1 MGSSLYSDIHKPKT
15 GLAIVLPPNQTQ
27 PQYSYPSPSPSP
39 YPYPQFFHTDPACS
53 TFISAAMNIN
63 GSITTRH
70 SLPFKSSSSTAAAS
84 NSSSTVPDSTS
95 KLSRNPAFPSSS
107 SSFPPSPSSCTPLMM
122 NPSRKRSLDDYTSVF
137 DDQIH
142 DSGIGSSTTTS
153 SASTAVD
160 EYQSGSWY
168 ENNSSQ
174 QPPNHRSLNSSRPCL
189 PSRKS
194 QRLDISAT
202 ATATMQ
208 TELHSSPQSSPST
221 TTANIN
227 NPIQNGYTPRLLNR
241 QTSSSSLHPAHTN
254 HPNHHEEPTL
264 DLDPITHL
272 LGISWQR
279 VTRTDS
285 DVAAALRGWERY
297 IENHYR
303 GYGIGE
309 HVEIL
314 LTHKG
319 LGAFLVV
326 GTSTVSASRL
336 SSSKGAVVNTFHHNH
351 NDVSCVNGVSDV
363 TTTRFYLFT
372 EDLSEARLVGGDW
385 EECLHNLRMVPVR
398 YVEGSEVLRAAE
410 RSGERDRD
418 GDVEV
423 EAEREKERGDK
434 GMLVRCLK
442 GRHDV
447 GRGREEVGWNGNGNR
462 CGSEGG
468 DARGM
473 DMDMGMGMDID

>member
-1 MGSSLYSDIHKPKT
+1 MGSLLYGDINKPKT

-27 PQYSYPSPSPSP
+27 PQYSYPSPLPSP

-84 NSSSTVPDSTS
+84 NSSSTAPDSTS
-95 KLSRNPAFPSSS
+95 QLSRNPALPSSS
-107 SSFPPSPSSCTPLMM
+107 SSSSSPSSCTPLMM

-160 EYQSGSWY
+160 EYQTGSWY

-174 QPPNHRSLNSSRPCL
+174 QPPNHRSSNTSRPCL

-241 QTSSSSLHPAHTN
+241 QTSSSSLHPSHTN

-285 DVAAALRGWERY
+285 DVAAALRGWGTL
-297 IENHYR
+297 YR
-303 GYGIGE
+303 E
-309 HVEIL
+309 PL
-314 LTHKG
+314 PWLR
-319 LGAFLVV
+319 
-326 GTSTVSASRL
+326 SR
-336 SSSKGAVVNTFHHNH
+336 A
-351 NDVSCVNGVSDV
+351 
-363 TTTRFYLFT
+363 
-372 EDLSEARLVGGDW
+372 LVGGDW
-385 EECLHNLRMVPVR
+385 EECLDNLRMAPVR

-423 EAEREKERGDK
+423 EAERERERGDK

-442 GRHDV
+442 GRADG

-462 CGSEGG
+462 CGNEGG